1 MGCIFFL
8 FIVGILSL
16 QGYQLNAKMIAERE
30 AKIKDI
36 IMGLVQNIHA
46 DIEKRYKDKASK
58 TLRL

>member
-1 MGCIFFL
+1 
-8 FIVGILSL
+8 
-16 QGYQLNAKMIAERE
+16 MIAERE